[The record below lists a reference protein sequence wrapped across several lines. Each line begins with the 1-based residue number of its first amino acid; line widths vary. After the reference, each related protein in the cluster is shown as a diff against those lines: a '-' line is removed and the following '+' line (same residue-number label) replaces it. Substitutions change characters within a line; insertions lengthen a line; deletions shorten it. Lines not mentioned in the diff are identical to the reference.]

1 MKHRDKM
8 NVLESPKS
16 DETELVPISSN
27 KINIQG
33 RNFTISQ
40 KKNWL
45 FLASFYGLQ
54 KSVFRKNQ
62 NKGCLYQG
70 RFLKWFLMKS
80 LWLIYLMIFAYVT
93 AGIIDRSNRNLILF
107 PLTCLKYKSTRVWLG
122 WEQIWNYVGDQLK
135 LRTRVFLRQNY
146 DASSLIYDH
155 MFHYPMEG

>member
-1 MKHRDKM
+1 MMKHRDKM

-33 RNFTISQ
+33 RNFT
-40 KKNWL
+40 KKKL
-45 FLASFYGLQ
+45 VIFGIFLWSPKKRFSK
-54 KSVFRKNQ
+54 KSKQRLSLP
-62 NKGCLYQG
+62 GAI
-70 RFLKWFLMKS
+70 FLKWFLMKS
-80 LWLIYLMIFAYVT
+80 LWLIYLIIFAYVT

-107 PLTCLKYKSTRVWLG
+107 SLTCLNYKSTRVWLG

-155 MFHYPMEG
+155 MFHYLMEG

>member
-33 RNFTISQ
+33 RNFT
-40 KKNWL
+40 KKWL
-45 FLASFYGLQ
+45 FMVFSLVATQ
-54 KSVFRKNQ
+54 KSFFRKNQ

-80 LWLIYLMIFAYVT
+80 LRLIYLMIFAYFMP
-93 AGIIDRSNRNLILF
+93 GIMDRPDRNLIF
-107 PLTCLKYKSTRVWLG
+107 FLG
-122 WEQIWNYVGDQLK
+122 K
-135 LRTRVFLRQNY
+135 T
-146 DASSLIYDH
+146 
-155 MFHYPMEG
+155 